1 MQKTQRGG
9 TLLGLIL
16 GLLIGLGVAV
26 GVALYITNAPIPFV
40 NKVKPATE
48 NVNPAAGG
56 KLPDPNKPLHGQAP
70 ATASAPADAPATAIA
85 PIDVPKELAPVDA
98 KTQTAIEEGSRFL
111 LQAGAYKTPDDA
123 DAMRARLALMGLDAK
138 VFPREEG
145 GTTLYRVRLGPYGSL
160 EEINRVRKSLADNA
174 VESQL
179 IRIK

>member
-1 MQKTQRGG
+1 MQKTHRGG
-9 TLLGLIL
+9 TLLGFIL

-56 KLPDPNKPLHGQAP
+56 KLPDPNKPLQGQSP
-70 ATASAPADAPATAIA
+70 ATASAPAEAPATAVA
-85 PIDVPKELAPVDA
+85 PVEVPKEMAPADA
-98 KTQTAIEEGSRFL
+98 KTQAALEEGSRFL
-111 LQAGAYKTPDDA
+111 LQAGAYKTPEDA

-160 EEINRVRKSLADNA
+160 DEINRVRKSLADNA